1 MHPMCVWVVRLMCVH
16 SCILCGDGLAGLLIP
31 GQAGSTVRARFE
43 KVGCRKKLV
52 TLGSTPLQDCCVDLV
67 LDRVPMK
74 VELVVFQWLR
84 VPQKGSGSVQWVR
97 LFQRVFKWLRVPH
110 PLPFWWGWGVQVAC
124 VSILSFAGAP
134 VAGNL
139 KQLLAPLA
147 EVSRPTQQGLASMR
161 APALVLDLRGNAGGS
176 LTQAQNVV
184 KIIVDLSTKRST
196 AISKDTA
203 AQRAEAAA
211 AREGLAV
218 VVLADGDTA
227 SAAEAVI
234 LGLQAARRQ
243 GQLRAVLVLGASPS
257 QSTTFGKGTAQ
268 SRFEL
273 SDSSALLLTVSCIAA
288 SLLCALE

>member
-1 MHPMCVWVVRLMCVH
+1 
-16 SCILCGDGLAGLLIP
+16 
-31 GQAGSTVRARFE
+31 
-43 KVGCRKKLV
+43 
-52 TLGSTPLQDCCVDLV
+52 
-67 LDRVPMK
+67 MK
-74 VELVVFQWLR
+74 VELVAFQWLR
-84 VPQKGSGSVQWVR
+84 VPR
-97 LFQRVFKWLRVPH
+97 
-110 PLPFWWGWGVQVAC
+110 PLHFWWGGGVQVAC

-134 VAGNL
+134 VAANL

-147 EVSRPTQQGLASMR
+147 EVSRPTQGLASMR

-184 KIIVDLSTKRST
+184 KIIVDLSTKPST

-211 AREGLAV
+211 AHEGLAV

-234 LGLQAARRQ
+234 LGLQAAQRQ
-243 GQLRAVLVLGASPS
+243 GQLRAVLVLGASSS

>member
-1 MHPMCVWVVRLMCVH
+1 
-16 SCILCGDGLAGLLIP
+16 
-31 GQAGSTVRARFE
+31 
-43 KVGCRKKLV
+43 
-52 TLGSTPLQDCCVDLV
+52 
-67 LDRVPMK
+67 
-74 VELVVFQWLR
+74 
-84 VPQKGSGSVQWVR
+84 
-97 LFQRVFKWLRVPH
+97 
-110 PLPFWWGWGVQVAC
+110 VAC

-184 KIIVDLSTKRST
+184 KIIVDLSTKRAT
-196 AISKDTA
+196 AISKDTESTTA
-203 AQRAEAAA
+203 AQKAEAAA

-234 LGLQAARRQ
+234 LGLQAAQRQ

>member
-1 MHPMCVWVVRLMCVH
+1 MCV
-16 SCILCGDGLAGLLIP
+16 CILCGDGLAGLLIP
-31 GQAGSTVRARFE
+31 GQVGSTVRVRFE

-52 TLGSTPLQDCCVDLV
+52 TIGSTPLHDCCVDLV

-74 VELVVFQWLR
+74 VELVAFQWLR
-84 VPQKGSGSVQWVR
+84 VPR
-97 LFQRVFKWLRVPH
+97 
-110 PLPFWWGWGVQVAC
+110 PLHFWWGGGVQVAC

-147 EVSRPTQQGLASMR
+147 EVSRPTQGLASMR

-184 KIIVDLSTKRST
+184 KIIVDLSTKPST

-211 AREGLAV
+211 AHEGLAV